1 MSRRRPRE
9 PDDDHD
15 ALMRYN
21 DRIGGLR
28 GSDLPVITWRRNET
42 NGLGGEFRQIELEPR
57 YHDAEDEFSIDLSE
71 FLAVLERPLHAELRH
86 ELARLGGLSFL
97 VLVTAIY
104 HSAAD
109 EDDIFTRDLS
119 SLDHFVLTYSDLLR
133 AVSTALSNILAH
145 NDQMTADAASGLV
158 LTSVIRVTIRVHR
171 YNPSNRVLPG
181 GRFEHLYRARARGH
195 IKLPSFLANRQTFIN
210 VKNRD
215 DRCFLYALEALYHKR
230 AGSIVHRDRPS
241 SYAEH
246 HFDFSECNWPVRPC
260 DLPAFERVNAGL
272 NIAIDVF
279 GLCDESPV
287 VLHRSANRDDDATR
301 YQLLVITRDRDDEQ
315 TDFHYVAITDFDAFV
330 GLRTHRHGRARPIC
344 RRCFADFD
352 SDVGLN
358 DHLDWCEKRSN
369 EQSTVLPPPSRAQ
382 RYFRDH
388 ANTVRKPFVVY
399 ADFESFNAVLPVD
412 QSAPPSIA
420 CRQTRHIAASFATHL
435 VCAADS
441 SLNRTFTRR
450 YESRVMDPVD
460 DSVNESIGREF
471 MAHMREL
478 AGHVQTLIDERFSF
492 EPDLAGD
499 CPQSDDCMVCRLP
512 IENGFDRGWRLSCR
526 RAKEEFAS
534 DKDYYA
540 WRRRMKS
547 IDDDDELQADCF
559 EYNRARVPYH
569 DPSIETNNIRG
580 SCHKFCSR
588 VVAHYGRLP
597 VIFHNLSHYDA
608 FHIIKALDSREFEHF
623 SAIPL
628 QGEAF
633 LSFNVDGL
641 AFLDSFKF
649 MSASLDRLVK
659 QKAKGPLDIAFPLFS
674 RWLRSWCSEPDRP
687 AYSEEL
693 LRMCCQK
700 GEFPYDWFSHPSK
713 LDDTS
718 LPAIEHWRSV
728 IHQKDCSPADHQTA
742 VSMWDALHCRTFA
755 DYHDFYLM
763 QDVLLMSDVF
773 EDFRRI
779 CQSEAGLEPFSFVS
793 LPSFCFSKMLRGGPQ
808 QVVDGAV
815 RPFEIQIFDNSQRD
829 MYEFAEQSVRGGVSI
844 CPGRYAK
851 ANHKFL
857 ADFDRSQPSKFI
869 SYLDANNLYAV
880 AMMRELPIGDYE
892 WIDPGLVR
900 CDGLTAAEA
909 VFKDGEDEAYGYF
922 VEVDGD
928 FPEEKHDYLSDF
940 PVAPERRAV
949 IDTELSPWT
958 QSALASLSTESRK
971 MKHDHRTEKLLC
983 TLTPRTRY
991 KLHYQN
997 LQLYTRLGFRVT
1009 HIHRILRFR
1018 QSKWLSGY
1026 IESNNAK
1033 RKAATSDFEKDFYK
1047 LCNNS
1052 VYGKFLQD
1060 NRQFTEV
1067 CVVRDSSSRKTHEPT
1082 IGTIRDFRIVNEN
1095 LVLAIQQKPN
1105 QMLDSPNLVGS
1116 SILEFSKNHM
1126 YEFYYDVIKEKFW
1139 GSKSRLIFSDTDSLC
1154 IEFHSQDLMAD
1165 FDRHKLLDELD
1176 LSDFPDN
1183 EDYYGHNY
1191 HSDRNKKVVG
1201 KFKDEMAH
1209 GVGSAYITEVVALK
1223 SKMYSCLKSDGGQK
1237 AVIKGVKPSVKR
1249 DHLRHEVYKSA
1260 LNIEEFR
1267 FEPQDN
1273 YGINHSDFCLWTT
1286 KKRKVTVSPLDSK
1299 VFQVDSM
1306 HSLPYGHYKTAQ
1318 LLSGVN
1324 S

>member
-1 MSRRRPRE
+1 
-9 PDDDHD
+9 
-15 ALMRYN
+15 MRYN

-28 GSDLPVITWRRNET
+28 GSAYLPVIDWRRNET
-42 NGLGGEFRQIELEPR
+42 DGLGGEFRQIELQPR
-57 YHDAEDEFSIDLSE
+57 FRDPQDEFAADLSQ
-71 FLAVLERPLHAELRH
+71 FLAVLERPLDGVLRAEF
-86 ELARLGGLSFL
+86 ARLGGLSFL
-97 VLVTAIY
+97 VLVTAVY

-119 SLDHFVLTYSDLLR
+119 SLDHFVLTYSDLIR
-133 AVSTALSNILAH
+133 AMPIALSNILAH
-145 NDQMTADAASGLV
+145 DDQMTADAASGLV

-215 DRCFLYALEALYHKR
+215 DRCFLYALEALHHKR

-279 GLCDESPV
+279 GLADESPV
-287 VLHRSANRDDDATR
+287 VLHRSANRDDDDATR
-301 YQLLVITRDRDDEQ
+301 YQLLVITRERDDQQ

-330 GLRTHRHGRARPIC
+330 ALRTHGHGRARSIC
-344 RRCFADFD
+344 CRCFADFEND
-352 SDVGLN
+352 TALA
-358 DHLDWCEKRSN
+358 DHLSWCEKRAKA
-369 EQSTVLPPPSRAQ
+369 QSTLLPPPHRA
-382 RYFRDH
+382 FRCFDDH
-388 ANTVRKPFVVY
+388 ASTVRKPFVVY
-399 ADFESFNAVLPVD
+399 ADFESFNAPLPVD
-412 QSAPPSIA
+412 PSAPPSIA
-420 CRQTRHIAASFATHL
+420 CRQTKHIAASFATHL
-435 VCAADS
+435 VCAADP

-450 YESRVMDPVD
+450 YQSRVLDPVD
-460 DSVNESIGREF
+460 DSVNEAIGHEF
-471 MAHMREL
+471 MIHMREL
-478 AGHVQTLIDERFSF
+478 TKLVKDLIDERFRF
-492 EPDLAGD
+492 EPDLTGD
-499 CPQSDDCMVCRLP
+499 CPPTDDCMVCRLP
-512 IENGFDRGWRLSCR
+512 IDNGFDRGWRLSCQ
-526 RAKEEFAS
+526 RAMDEFDS
-534 DKDYYA
+534 PREYYA
-540 WRRRMKS
+540 WCRRMKS
-547 IDDDDELQADCF
+547 IDDDEDLQQECF
-559 EYNRARVPYH
+559 EFNRVRVPFH
-569 DPSIETNNIRG
+569 DPSIPANNVRG
-580 SCHKFCSR
+580 SCHRFCSR
-588 VVAHYGRLP
+588 YVTNYGRIP
-597 VIFHNLSHYDA
+597 VMFHNLSHYDG
-608 FHIIKALDSREFEHF
+608 FHIIKALNSDEFDEF
-623 SAIPL
+623 SAIPQ

-633 LSFNVDGL
+633 LSFNVDDL
-641 AFLDSFKF
+641 IFLDTFKF
-649 MSASLDRLVK
+649 MSASLDKLVK
-659 QKAKGPLDIAFPLFS
+659 QKAKGPLDLAFPLFS
-674 RWLRSWCSEPDRP
+674 GWLRSWCSQPGQPD
-687 AYSEEL
+687 YTEDL
-693 LRMCCQK
+693 LRQCCRK
-700 GEFPYDWFSHPSK
+700 GEFPYDWFDCPSK
-713 LDDTS
+713 LDETE

-728 IHQKDCSPADHQTA
+728 IHQKDCNPADHQTA
-742 VSMWDALHCRTFA
+742 VSMWNLLQCRTFG
-755 DYHDFYLM
+755 DYHNFYLM

-793 LPSFCFSKMLRGGPQ
+793 LPSFCFSKMLRGGEQ
-808 QVVDGAV
+808 HRVEGTV
-815 RPFEIQIFDNSQRD
+815 RPFEIQIFDNTQRD

-857 ADFDRSQPSKFI
+857 DDFDPNQPSKFI
-869 SYLDANNLYAV
+869 SYLDANNLYAE
-880 AMMRELPIGDYE
+880 AMMRPLPIDEFE
-892 WIDPGLVR
+892 WLDPMLIR
-900 CDGLTAAEA
+900 SDDERTAAEV
-909 VFKDGEDEAYGYF
+909 VFVDPANSAYGYF

-928 FPEEKHDYLSDF
+928 FPEEKHDRLADF

-949 IDTELSPWT
+949 MDRELSPWT
-958 QSALASLSTESRK
+958 RSALASLSTEARK
-971 MKHDHRTEKLLC
+971 LKHDHRTEKLLC
-983 TLTPRTRY
+983 TLTPRNRY

-997 LQLYTRLGFRVT
+997 LQLYVDLGFQVT
-1009 HIHRILRFR
+1009 AVHRILRFR
-1018 QSKWLSGY
+1018 QSCWLKSY
-1026 IESNNAK
+1026 IDSNNTK

-1060 NRQFTEV
+1060 NRRFTNV
-1067 CVVRDSSSRKTHEPT
+1067 GVVRDNSSRQTHEPT
-1082 IGTIRDFRIVNEN
+1082 IRSIQDFRIVNEN
-1095 LVLAIQQKPN
+1095 LVLAIRQKPD
-1105 QMLDSPNLVGS
+1105 QVLDSPNLVGS
-1116 SILEFSKNHM
+1116 TILEHSKHHM
-1126 YEFYYDVIKEKFW
+1126 YNFYHRVIKRKF
-1139 GSKSRLIFSDTDSLC
+1139 GRTDLGVDRTRLIFSDTDSLC
-1154 IEFHSQDLMAD
+1154 IEFLSDDLMQELD
-1165 FDRHKLLDELD
+1165 DMQLLHNFMD

-1183 EDYYGHNY
+1183 EDYYGRNY

-1306 HSLPYGHYKTAQ
+1306 RSLPYGHYKTAQ